1 MITKWFLLALVIYFA
16 LYFYQKEPPYRY
28 NHVNWL
34 EKAEQMRKMR
44 YHGIEGMV
52 CDLRTKSSIRR
63 GGRSDFEIKS
73 EVGSRKSESGSGKA

>member
-1 MITKWFLLALVIYFA
+1 MITKWLLLALVVYFA

-28 NHVNWL
+28 DHVNWL

-52 CDLRTKSSIRR
+52 CEGNVCWFYRD
-63 GGRSDFEIKS
+63 
-73 EVGSRKSESGSGKA
+73 GKKCGL